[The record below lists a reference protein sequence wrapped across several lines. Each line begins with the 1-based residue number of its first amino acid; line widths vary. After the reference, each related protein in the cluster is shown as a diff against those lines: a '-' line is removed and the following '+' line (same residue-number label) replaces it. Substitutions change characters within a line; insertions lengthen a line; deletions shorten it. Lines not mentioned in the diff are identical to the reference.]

1 MKTAAVSAFR
11 SFVEPVF
18 KRPEFVQSAALC
30 TRMGKKGLEV
40 LLVTSLTTKR
50 WIVPKGWPME
60 GRSLAEAAAQ
70 EAWEEA
76 GVQGATDPYPV
87 GSFAYRKV
95 VKGGIPVSCRCSVYR
110 IEVDRLAKDYP
121 EKGRRILAWMSPSE
135 AAKAVEE
142 PELKEI
148 LKRLA

>member
-1 MKTAAVSAFR
+1 MKSTAISAFR
-11 SFVEPVF
+11 SYVEPVF

-30 TRMGKKGLEV
+30 TRKGKKGIEV

-60 GRSLAEAAAQ
+60 GRSLAQAAAQ

-76 GVQGATDPYPV
+76 GVRGTLDENPI
-87 GSFAYRKV
+87 GSFGYRKV
-95 VKGGIPVSCRCSVYR
+95 VKGGIPVTCRCSVYR
-110 IEVDRLAKDYP
+110 IEVDALAETFP
-121 EKGRRILAWMSPSE
+121 EKGRRVLAWMPAAE

-142 PELKEI
+142 RELKDI
-148 LKRLA
+148 IRALR